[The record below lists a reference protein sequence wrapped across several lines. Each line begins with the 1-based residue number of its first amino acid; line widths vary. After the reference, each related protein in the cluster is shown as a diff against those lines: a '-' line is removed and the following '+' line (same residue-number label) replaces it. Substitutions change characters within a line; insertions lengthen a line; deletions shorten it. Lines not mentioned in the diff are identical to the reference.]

1 MNGRLFASHAPPVVN
16 VFYMYDVCFLFFVER
31 DDGYGRNGV
40 GGGSYGGSYSNNDG
54 GNGVDWW
61 GDGY

>member
-1 MNGRLFASHAPPVVN
+1 MN
-16 VFYMYDVCFLFFVER
+16 DVCFLFFLER